1 MTATNQST
9 GVSADV
15 DRPQHGRTLTGSLG
29 VTAIVFMVVAAASPL
44 TVVGGAAPL
53 GILLG
58 NGVGFPAMY
67 AISAVVLLLFSVGLA
82 TMAKHVPKPGAFFTF
97 VGYGLGRPMGLATAY
112 LALLTYT
119 TIQVSVYGYM
129 GYILQVTVAGLGGP
143 DLPWYL
149 YALAVDRPRRHPRLP
164 AHRAELEG
172 ARRAARRRDPHRARA
187 RRRGRGRRR
196 TRGPVARAVRARE
209 HRVGRTRASGLM
221 FAIAAFIGFE
231 ATAIF
236 RDEAKNPS
244 RTIPIATYVA
254 VIGIGVFYTLASW
267 GLVMAWGPSGV
278 VDAAA
283 ADPGAMV
290 IITTLNYLGPIG
302 EVIINVL
309 LITSMFA
316 CVLSFHNVITRYQH
330 SMSTAGVL
338 PRRLG
343 DVHHQAPLAA
353 HLVARADG
361 HRRRAHRRLRG
372 ARPRPGAAGL
382 HLVRGRRD
390 PRDRDPHGDHERRRH
405 RVLHAQEA
413 RRRELWHTV
422 IAPVLGLVGLIGSA
436 VIITAYFPM
445 LVGDVDAEGAPVFG
459 ALSIALIAVILLT
472 PVFGLRA
479 GARAARSATRRRTSA
494 SPRRSADDARSAAS
508 ARLADPTTLAAHAA
522 NRTRRNRRP

>member
-1 MTATNQST
+1 MTATNQSAGAST
-9 GVSADV
+9 ATE
-15 DRPQHGRTLTGSLG
+15 RPQHGRTLTGSLG
-29 VTAIVFMVVAAASPL
+29 VTAIVFMVVAAAAPL

-53 GILLG
+53 GIFLG
-58 NGVGFPAMY
+58 NGVGYPAMF

-119 TIQVSVYGYM
+119 TIQVAVYGYM
-129 GYILQVTVAGLGGP
+129 GYVLEVTVTGLGGP

-149 YALAVDRPRRHPRLP
+149 YTLAVIGLVGILGYRHIELSSKVLGVMLVGEILIVLALVAAVVASGGAEGLSLAPFEP
-164 AHRAELEG
+164 ANIVSG
-172 ARRAARRRDPHRARA
+172 AP
-187 RRRGRGRRR
+187 G
-196 TRGPVARAVRARE
+196 V
-209 HRVGRTRASGLM
+209 GLM

-267 GLVMAWGPSGV
+267 ALVMAWGPSGV
-278 VDAAA
+278 VEAAA

-343 DVHHQAPLAA
+343 DVHHRHLSPHTSSLVQTATAAVFIVAFAVLGLDPVLAVFTWFSG
-353 HLVARADG
+353 VATLAIAILMAITSVAVIVYFTRKRQGVAS
-361 HRRRAHRRLRG
+361 
-372 ARPRPGAAGL
+372 
-382 HLVRGRRD
+382 
-390 PRDRDPHGDHERRRH
+390 
-405 RVLHAQEA
+405 
-413 RRRELWHTV
+413 LWHTV
-422 IAPVLGLVGLIGSA
+422 IAPTLGLIGLVGSA

-445 LVGDVDAEGAPVFG
+445 LVGDVDAEGVPAFG
-459 ALSIALIAVILLT
+459 ALSIALIAVILLV
-472 PVFGLRA
+472 PIAGYVQAMVLKARDPRA
-479 GARAARSATRRRTSA
+479 YERITEAIGG
-494 SPRRSADDARSAAS
+494 
-508 ARLADPTTLAAHAA
+508 
-522 NRTRRNRRP
+522 